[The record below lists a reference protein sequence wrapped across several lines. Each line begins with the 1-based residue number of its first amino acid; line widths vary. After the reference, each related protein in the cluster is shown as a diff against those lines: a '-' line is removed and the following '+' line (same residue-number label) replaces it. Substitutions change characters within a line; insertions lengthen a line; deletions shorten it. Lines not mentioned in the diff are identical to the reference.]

1 MLNVAVAFVF
11 VVLGACASIDQRVQ
25 RLTNDGKFDVALA
38 ELEDEGAGTVVSEKV
53 DPKALQ
59 ARQIYRQAVE
69 KQAGLD
75 VSASLAAGLARQAT
89 DRSREAVARCVWSDG
104 LGTLHRENLDRVAA
118 IDALHVEVQFA
129 VGGSGSMS
137 LRRLTLTRSAPLAA
151 VLADSLAVRAALD
164 VAKERLLQD
173 LSDAFTRE
181 QLPNDEFRRDFS
193 KDILLCGVSAESA
206 AGIDACVASLAELH
220 SAERIPGAEIGRF
233 AQARN
238 SLAPASR
245 LSSILAECD
254 RRFIAWTVLCAGRPP
269 AVADVNYAVLQGLRS
284 AVDLLPA
291 SLSAACAPILTS
303 ALLSRAQA
311 LAADPA
317 CAPLAWCY
325 VEAARPLCSDTVA
338 VDRLSQS
345 VVNSLRAAEPLKAS
359 IAIDLGTKIDP
370 QAFPLLYM
378 GLRDAIGRGTRS
390 HVAWTWVDSV
400 HGNPNVLLKVDRGEL
415 FEARVADLADQTSM
429 YLSHYQN
436 VPNPRKRYLESL
448 LSSQQ
453 RAVSFAES
461 SYSSAVSSHNIYPTE
476 WSLMSVNMARTNYV
490 TAVDSYNATVR
501 AYNLT
506 SDTVSEAVDLP
517 YTYRAGRIRSGFS
530 IEGSVIVDGRSV
542 VVNHQNI
549 ATDIVKIGTKY
560 SDLNESN
567 RRDDPIDIDLTGEA
581 QLRRLMEVSDQWV
594 NDLAVS
600 LVEFPRAT
608 RVQLAPSEVAILGWL
623 DNPLGPRAD
632 AAVAAK
638 VPDWIGKPGVRFA
651 YPKSDVAPPAIALS
665 RPAPAEAGGGVRT
678 SALSATCEIS
688 TSAAGGAP
696 LSRGSGVLISGDGLV
711 LTCAHVLNGP
721 KITVRF
727 AEGPHTG
734 EYEAEIVRANDRC
747 DVALIQVKGLVPKT
761 WLVLAQL
768 QTARGGEIL
777 VFGSPSLDDAGSVA
791 HLAVTE
797 GKVVSPL
804 GEEWGQPRLVA
815 EVAVASGSS
824 GGPIVD
830 AKSGEVIG
838 IVTAVTAPQFS
849 ETRAATA
856 SFCLG
861 APATL
866 FGEWLGLRYADSQ
879 PH

>member
-1 MLNVAVAFVF
+1 M
-11 VVLGACASIDQRVQ
+11 
-25 RLTNDGKFDVALA
+25 
-38 ELEDEGAGTVVSEKV
+38 
-53 DPKALQ
+53 
-59 ARQIYRQAVE
+59 
-69 KQAGLD
+69 
-75 VSASLAAGLARQAT
+75 
-89 DRSREAVARCVWSDG
+89 
-104 LGTLHRENLDRVAA
+104 
-118 IDALHVEVQFA
+118 
-129 VGGSGSMS
+129 
-137 LRRLTLTRSAPLAA
+137 
-151 VLADSLAVRAALD
+151 
-164 VAKERLLQD
+164 
-173 LSDAFTRE
+173 
-181 QLPNDEFRRDFS
+181 
-193 KDILLCGVSAESA
+193 
-206 AGIDACVASLAELH
+206 
-220 SAERIPGAEIGRF
+220 
-233 AQARN
+233 
-238 SLAPASR
+238 
-245 LSSILAECD
+245 
-254 RRFIAWTVLCAGRPP
+254 
-269 AVADVNYAVLQGLRS
+269 
-284 AVDLLPA
+284 
-291 SLSAACAPILTS
+291 
-303 ALLSRAQA
+303 
-311 LAADPA
+311 
-317 CAPLAWCY
+317 
-325 VEAARPLCSDTVA
+325 
-338 VDRLSQS
+338 
-345 VVNSLRAAEPLKAS
+345 
-359 IAIDLGTKIDP
+359 
-370 QAFPLLYM
+370 
-378 GLRDAIGRGTRS
+378 
-390 HVAWTWVDSV
+390 
-400 HGNPNVLLKVDRGEL
+400 
-415 FEARVADLADQTSM
+415 
-429 YLSHYQN
+429 
-436 VPNPRKRYLESL
+436 
-448 LSSQQ
+448 
-453 RAVSFAES
+453 
-461 SYSSAVSSHNIYPTE
+461 
-476 WSLMSVNMARTNYV
+476 
-490 TAVDSYNATVR
+490 
-501 AYNLT
+501 
-506 SDTVSEAVDLP
+506 
-517 YTYRAGRIRSGFS
+517 
-530 IEGSVIVDGRSV
+530 
-542 VVNHQNI
+542 
-549 ATDIVKIGTKY
+549 
-560 SDLNESN
+560 NESN